1 MHASQDSQL
10 SSNPLRTAST
20 SDCIVTARGESIVCV
35 VATQLM
41 EHEGGS
47 IKDGSEKLSAVKICG
62 CEPIYLYY

>member
-1 MHASQDSQL
+1 MKVFVVVAKLNLLTRAEFVEGKIHLTICDYS
-10 SSNPLRTAST
+10 
-20 SDCIVTARGESIVCV
+20 V